1 MKALMQNPKLDR
13 QRWLGDRTVKMQK
26 TCLRHNKNNK
36 NNKNSKNNKNNK
48 NTKNKSIKNNKS
60 IKKDHVRTLLE
71 LHEAKIVLHYQT
83 FLFQFRC
90 EYLLCCLDPGI
101 HRII

>member
-13 QRWLGDRTVKMQK
+13 QRWLGDRTVEMQK
-26 TCLRHNKNNK
+26 TCLRH
-36 NNKNSKNNKNNK
+36 NKNNK